1 MTSNMLGF
9 VGDFGGTNARFALV
23 ENGRL
28 TQESLYT
35 CVNKEYPT
43 ITDAIRTFLKERGD
57 PKVSYAC
64 LALAGAIT
72 GDRFKF
78 TNCAWEFSKQELTAD
93 IGLKQ
98 LVLTNDFTALAMGV
112 PMLVSSQYY
121 PLGGGKPQAH
131 KPIGVLGPGTGLGVS
146 GLVWSGRHWVALQGE
161 GGHDGFAPTNELE
174 IEILRIGCKEYGGR
188 LSSERILTG
197 DGLEFLYRTLCQIQ
211 GKAAEKLKAP
221 DITKQAIENHK
232 SICYDV
238 VSIFCGV
245 LGSSAGDLALTLG
258 AFGGVFIGG
267 GIMAKLGKE
276 LVTTS
281 PLRTRFEAKGRFAS
295 YMSGIPTYI
304 ITESA
309 HVALVGAAAILT
321 NQE

>member
-1 MTSNMLGF
+1 MTSSRFGF

-23 ENGRL
+23 ENGKL
-28 TQESLYT
+28 TQESMYT
-35 CVNKEYPT
+35 CVNKDYPT
-43 ITDAIRTFLKERGD
+43 ITDAIRAFLKERGN
-57 PKVSYAC
+57 PKVSHAC

-78 TNCAWEFSKQELTAD
+78 TNCAWEFSKQELTVD
-93 IGLKQ
+93 LELKQ

-112 PMLVSSQYY
+112 PMLSPSQYY
-121 PLGGGKPQAH
+121 QLGGGKPQVH

-146 GLVWSGRHWVALQGE
+146 GLIWSGRHWVALQGE
-161 GGHDGFAPTNELE
+161 GGHDSFAPANDLE
-174 IEILRIGCKEYGGR
+174 IEILRMGWKEYGGR

-197 DGLEFLYRTLCQIQ
+197 DGLEFLYRALCQIQ
-211 GKAAEKLKAP
+211 GKKCEKLRAS

-232 SICYDV
+232 SICYEV
-238 VSIFCGV
+238 VNIFCGV
-245 LGSSAGDLALTLG
+245 LGSSAGDLTLTLG
-258 AFGGVFIGG
+258 AFGGVYIGG
-267 GIMAKLGKE
+267 GIIAKLGKE

-309 HVALVGAAAILT
+309 HVALTGAVAILT